1 MIPYTFLLILTI
13 FVSTIRL
20 GTIYAR
26 QNLSE
31 EIYNMFSNLTPDYLG
46 GKKISY
52 EHPGG
57 FSIRSM
63 PSIHTSNNSITNT
76 Q

>member
-1 MIPYTFLLILTI
+1 MIPYAFLLILTI
-13 FVSTIRL
+13 FVSTISL
-20 GTIYAR
+20 GTGYAR

-31 EIYNMFSNLTPDYLG
+31 EVYKMFSNLTPDYLG
-46 GKKISY
+46 SKNFSY

-57 FSIRSM
+57 FPISSM
-63 PSIHTSNNSITNT
+63 PSINTSNNSITNT